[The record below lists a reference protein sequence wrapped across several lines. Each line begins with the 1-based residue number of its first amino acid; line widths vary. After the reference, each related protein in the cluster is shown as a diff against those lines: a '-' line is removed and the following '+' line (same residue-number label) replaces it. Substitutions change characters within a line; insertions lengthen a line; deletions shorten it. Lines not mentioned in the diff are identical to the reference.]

1 MIKDIGLETVGRWTA
16 AAVILGGLA
25 AQPAMAQERKS
36 YPAPEGHPLT
46 EIISGYEFRN
56 AETQA
61 LQDDDFENPAF
72 LWVDQ
77 GEELWSKAEGTAGK
91 ACADCHGEASE
102 SMKTVGARYP
112 VWEPKTEKPI
122 NVELRI
128 NQCRT
133 ERMGAEAWKY
143 ESSQMVGMTAFV
155 KTQSRGEPVNVDF
168 SEGDME
174 AWKEKGKEIYYTPY
188 GQLDLA
194 CSNCHEDHYGEYVRS
209 DFLSQGQTN
218 GFPTYR
224 LKWQGMGTLHRRF
237 SGCMKN
243 IRAEPYKRGSDEFL
257 ALEVYLAYRGVG
269 LPVESPAL
277 RN

>member
-1 MIKDIGLETVGRWTA
+1 MNKAINMGRWTA
-16 AAVILGGLA
+16 AAVLA
-25 AQPAMAQERKS
+25 GALVAQPGFAQERKS

-77 GEELWSKAEGTAGK
+77 GEELWSTADGTAGK
-91 ACADCHGEASE
+91 ACADCHNDASD

-112 VWEPKTEKPI
+112 VWDAKASKPI

-133 ERMGAEAWKY
+133 ERMGADAWKY
-143 ESSQMVGMTAFV
+143 ESSQMVGMTAYV
-155 KTQSRGEPVNVDF
+155 KLQSRGEPVNVDF

-188 GQLDLA
+188 GQLDMA

-269 LPVESPAL
+269 LPVESPSL

>member
-1 MIKDIGLETVGRWTA
+1 MITGMRIGTVARWVS
-16 AAVILGGLA
+16 AAVLLGGLVA
-25 AQPAMAQERKS
+25 HPALAQERKS
-36 YPAPEGHPLT
+36 YPAPEGHPLS

-77 GEELWSKAEGTAGK
+77 GEELWSTADGAAGK
-91 ACADCHGEASE
+91 SCADCHGDASE
-102 SMKTVGARYP
+102 SMNTVGARYP
-112 VWEPKTEKPI
+112 VWDEKNKRPI
-122 NVELRI
+122 NVELQI

-133 ERMGAEAWKY
+133 ERMEADAWKY
-143 ESSQMVGMTAFV
+143 ESSEMVGMTAFV

-168 SEGDME
+168 SEGEME
-174 AWKEKGKEIYYTPY
+174 AWKEKGKELYYMPV

-194 CSNCHEDHYGEYVRS
+194 CSNCHEDHYGEYIRS
-209 DFLSQGQTN
+209 DFLSQGQSN

-243 IRAEPYKRGSDEFL
+243 VRATPYKRGSDEFL